1 MLESLRMDGRRVIV
15 TGAGRGLGRQ
25 MALHLADAG
34 ADIVCAARTRD
45 QIAATAAEVE
55 AKGQRALVIPTDVS
69 DSAQVDA
76 MVQQTIDEWGG
87 FEVMLA
93 NAGGGGAASL
103 KHVTEVSDDDWRDTV
118 DLNFSSA
125 FYCARA
131 AARHYR
137 DAEIPG
143 NIITVASG
151 TALRGDARLFV
162 YGASKAGVITL
173 TQALATQLAREQIRV
188 NCIVPGFVL
197 QKTLEDADEIE
208 RARNQGSR
216 IPVGRV
222 GEAWELGPLAVYLA
236 SDASSY
242 VTGEAFIIDGGG
254 LAGGLAP
261 SGWDVQSGIGGV
273 AS

>member
-1 MLESLRMDGRRVIV
+1 M
-15 TGAGRGLGRQ
+15 
-25 MALHLADAG
+25 
-34 ADIVCAARTRD
+34 
-45 QIAATAAEVE
+45 
-55 AKGQRALVIPTDVS
+55 PTDVS

-76 MVQQTIDEWGG
+76 LVDHVIAEWGG
-87 FEVMLA
+87 FEVMIA
-93 NAGGGGAASL
+93 NAGGGGSSAL

-125 FYCARA
+125 FYCASA
-131 AARHYR
+131 AARHFR
-137 DAEIPG
+137 AEQKSG

-162 YGASKAGVITL
+162 YGAAKAGVITL
-173 TQALATQLAREQIRV
+173 TQALATQLARDQIRV

-197 QKTLEDADEIE
+197 QRDISGDEDAI
-208 RARNQGSR
+208 ARVQFQGSR
-216 IPVGRV
+216 IPAGRV

-242 VTGEAFIIDGGG
+242 MTGEAIVIDGAG

-261 SGWDVQSGIGGV
+261 SGWDVTNGIGGV
-273 AS
+273 PS